1 MKMNNFGAAAALIAL
16 AATTALSPLAA
27 HADGQ
32 QNNKNNWRNLG
43 IGSAVVGGYG
53 LLHHNTTLGVLGVA
67 GAAYSAHRYEEDRH
81 SQSQA
86 QARRNYNRTHRYYHR
101 HRYYNNYAR

>member
-1 MKMNNFGAAAALIAL
+1 MNNISAVAALFAL
-16 AATTALSPLAA
+16 AATTAALPLAV

-32 QNNKNNWRNLG
+32 QTNKNNWRNIG

-67 GAAYSAHRYEEDRH
+67 GAAYSAHRYEQDRH

-86 QARRNYNRTHRYYHR
+86 QARRNYYRTHHYYHR
-101 HRYYNNYAR
+101 HYYNH

>member
-1 MKMNNFGAAAALIAL
+1 MKMNKFGAAAALVAL
-16 AATTALSPLAA
+16 AATTTLLPLAA
-27 HADGQ
+27 HADSQ
-32 QNNKNNWRNLG
+32 QGNKNNWRNLG

-86 QARRNYNRTHRYYHR
+86 NARRNYYRTHRYYHR
-101 HRYYNNYAR
+101 YNRYNHG